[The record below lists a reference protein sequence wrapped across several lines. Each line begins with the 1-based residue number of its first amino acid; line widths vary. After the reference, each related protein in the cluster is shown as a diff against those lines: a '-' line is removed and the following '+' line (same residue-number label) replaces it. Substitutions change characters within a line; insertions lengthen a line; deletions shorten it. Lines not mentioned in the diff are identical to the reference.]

1 MGSRVVCG
9 NVYGAED
16 FKAGACGL
24 HQVEVDEIGVFA
36 ANGCC
41 ISSATLESITCHGR
55 AEGPSSPGSSHSVDQ
70 FERMKAERTTFADS
84 YREFRR
90 RFPEG
95 KAGISARY
103 FKGLR
108 ERGAGRK
115 VDL

>member
-1 MGSRVVCG
+1 MLKQYSIADARKNLPAV
-9 NVYGAED
+9 
-16 FKAGACGL
+16 
-24 HQVEVDEIGVFA
+24 VDEAQTGSEVQL
-36 ANGCC
+36 
-41 ISSATLESITCHGR
+41 TRRGR
-55 AEGPSSPGSSHSVDQ
+55 PVAVVVSVDQ